1 MREGIDVLSMVLE
14 MNVLNG
20 IFYKRKMFQSKYHW
34 VEIKYLGTYK
44 KRHRQLF
51 SHNDNAF
58 SQYTSAFFSLIATR
72 RRELEN
78 LNLRRLKARV
88 YSLQKKKTVA
98 SSITFRLS
106 GYENYVHGYN
116 AFSQ

>member
-20 IFYKRKMFQSKYHW
+20 IFYKRKMFQLKYHW

-88 YSLQKKKTVA
+88 YSLQKKN
-98 SSITFRLS
+98 SCLEYHFQ
-106 GYENYVHGYN
+106 
-116 AFSQ
+116 AFWI